1 MSDDIV
7 EKILNDPQLLKE
19 FFQQEVL
26 NSSSLEKGMSDALQE
41 EWRNI
46 QVLTVDRKK
55 EIEEQLKSRIQGA
68 INRGELHRYSGF
80 LNDEK
85 S

>member
-19 FFQQEVL
+19 FFQQEML
-26 NSSSLEKGMSDALQE
+26 TSSKKGMSEALQE

-55 EIEEQLKSRIQGA
+55 EIAEQLRSRIQGA